1 MTSCT
6 GLYADVVYKELGEFE
21 DRDKYEVIT
30 KQYSEYKSSFAKNLK
45 FDPNLANL
53 TATINHRP
61 LTVVQIFFASAT
73 YDEVN
78 HDVKVTFEAAVGL
91 IGGTMGLFTGFSVL
105 SGIETIFFVAKFIL
119 SSLRMPS
126 LQKKRKY
133 DVVRFPNCHE
143 SKWEGEAERP

>member
-53 TATINHRP
+53 SIHCHQFSISQQSI
-61 LTVVQIFFASAT
+61 LTQLQQSNI
-73 YDEVN
+73 
-78 HDVKVTFEAAVGL
+78 GL
-91 IGGTMGLFTGFSVL
+91 
-105 SGIETIFFVAKFIL
+105 
-119 SSLRMPS
+119 
-126 LQKKRKY
+126 
-133 DVVRFPNCHE
+133 
-143 SKWEGEAERP
+143 